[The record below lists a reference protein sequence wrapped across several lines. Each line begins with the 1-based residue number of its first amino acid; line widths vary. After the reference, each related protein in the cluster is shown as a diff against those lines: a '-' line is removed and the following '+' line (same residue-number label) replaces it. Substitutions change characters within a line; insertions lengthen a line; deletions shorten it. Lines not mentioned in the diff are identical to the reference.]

1 MYVKSDLFTS
11 NVLWKICWCAWTEQ
25 NLCSNAIGFLLCTMQ
40 FLRFLPCYFW
50 FCWNWAQRSTSKCC
64 LWRSLSNL
72 IHVFLTWLSCLK
84 APLCCRSVHMTFLSV
99 KPTCGHHKMPALQNY
114 QTRESCG
121 SLGFLKETCFRSRVL
136 LHKQSFYSFD
146 DVIKVTLLYLFEG
159 QNCSCHLLSSNLPF
173 KTQLPVVS
181 VHV

>member
-1 MYVKSDLFTS
+1 
-11 NVLWKICWCAWTEQ
+11 
-25 NLCSNAIGFLLCTMQ
+25 
-40 FLRFLPCYFW
+40 
-50 FCWNWAQRSTSKCC
+50 
-64 LWRSLSNL
+64 
-72 IHVFLTWLSCLK
+72 
-84 APLCCRSVHMTFLSV
+84 MTFLSV

-159 QNCSCHLLSSNLPF
+159 QNCPCNLLSSNLPF
-173 KTQLPVVS
+173 KIQLPVLS
-181 VHV
+181 VHL